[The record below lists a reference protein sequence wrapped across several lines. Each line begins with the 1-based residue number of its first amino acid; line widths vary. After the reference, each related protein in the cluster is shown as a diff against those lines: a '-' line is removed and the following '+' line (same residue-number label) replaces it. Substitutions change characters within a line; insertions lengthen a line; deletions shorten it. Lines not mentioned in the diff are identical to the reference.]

1 MLSLLLKTKR
11 SFWVLLFLSIRFS
24 FPSRCVKLCSKIQ
37 QNIQIF
43 AATNTEAQIN
53 FMLQNHRLVSNTTMN
68 SLQSPSAPQLARK
81 RTQMNM
87 NGKLWFLYMKAQFVW
102 KLNLYKSGLTK
113 HTNTWFSM
121 PMTVSFLR
129 DPGRTKS
136 IQNQYSPFYCWT
148 LVGSKGKEML
158 WWYQIPFLPNTGHLF
173 FPKEITL
180 ICWLG
185 SKANSQK
192 SIYCKCRHIIAIII
206 KANIISALYKLF
218 KTYYQSMK

>member
-102 KLNLYKSGLTK
+102 KLNLYKSGLTI
-113 HTNTWFSM
+113 HTKYMIFYAYDSEFSSRSWKNKKY
-121 PMTVSFLR
+121 PKPVQSFLLLDTGGVQGKR
-129 DPGRTKS
+129 DALVTSDSLPAKHRTS
-136 IQNQYSPFYCWT
+136 IFSQRNNINL
-148 LVGSKGKEML
+148 LVRL
-158 WWYQIPFLPNTGHLF
+158 Q
-173 FPKEITL
+173 
-180 ICWLG
+180 
-185 SKANSQK
+185 SQLTK
-192 SIYCKCRHIIAIII
+192 IY
-206 KANIISALYKLF
+206 LL
-218 KTYYQSMK
+218 QM